1 MAISNAVGLERIS
14 RVVGYKLTKGDFS
27 NQTPNLPQRVAILG
41 EVNDANQA
49 TYPTAPKEITSAN
62 QAGELYGY
70 GSPIHIMMRILRPV
84 NGSGI
89 GGIPTVVY
97 PQAAAAGAV
106 AAARDITPSGTAS
119 KNTTHTVVIN
129 GRSSIDGVR
138 YDFEVATDDTVTELV
153 PKIIAAVNAALSAPV
168 IATDG
173 TGKVTLTTK
182 WEGLTSEDL
191 TVTIDNNGDGA
202 GISYAVASSAVGS
215 GTPSVTSSLALFGS
229 EWNTLVINPYTLAA
243 TFVELEDF
251 NGIPD
256 PTTPT
261 GRYQGIVMKP
271 FIALYGDTSEDPSTL
286 TDASARQ
293 NQVTNAACPAPNSPA
308 FPMEAAANVGRLF
321 ARVMQD
327 SPNIDISGLSYPDM
341 PTPSDG
347 DIGTMSTY
355 NGRDAIVKKGG
366 STVELIAGRYQIQD
380 FVTTYHPDGE
390 IPPQYRYARNLM
402 VDFNVRYGYYL
413 LEIVNVLDKTIVSD
427 ADVVSADNIIKPKQW
442 KQVLAAYA
450 DNLEARAL
458 ISDSEFTIESIMVGI
473 NSTNPDRL
481 DTFFRYKRTGTARI
495 SSTTAEAGFN
505 FGDA

>member
-1 MAISNAVGLERIS
+1 MVISNAVGLERIS

-27 NQTPNLPQRVAILG
+27 NQTPNLPQRIAILG

-49 TYPTAPKEITSAN
+49 TYPTTPTQITSAN
-62 QAGELYGY
+62 QAGQLYGY

-84 NGSGI
+84 NGGGI
-89 GGIPTVVY
+89 GGIPIIVY
-97 PQAAAAGAV
+97 PQAAAVGAV
-106 AAARDITPSGTAS
+106 SAARDITPSGTAT
-119 KNTTHTVVIN
+119 KKTTHSVVIN

-138 YDFEVATDDTVTELV
+138 YDFAVETGDTVTELV
-153 PKIIAAVNAALSAPV
+153 PKIIAAVNAALSSPV

-173 TGKVTLTTK
+173 TGKVTLTAK
-182 WEGLTSEDL
+182 WEGLTSEGL
-191 TVTIDNNGDGA
+191 TVTIANNGDGA
-202 GISYAVASSAVGS
+202 GISYAVASGATGS
-215 GTPSVTSSLALFGS
+215 GTPSVSASLALFGS
-229 EWNTLVINPYTLAA
+229 EWNTLVINPYTVAS
-243 TFVELEDF
+243 TFLQLEDF
-251 NGIPD
+251 NGVPD
-256 PTTPT
+256 PENPT

-286 TDASARQ
+286 TNATARKS
-293 NQVTNAACPAPNSPA
+293 QVTNASCPAPNSPA
-308 FPMEAAANVGRLF
+308 LPMEAAANVCRLF

-327 SPNIDISGLSYPDM
+327 EPNIDISGLSYPDM

-347 DIGTMSTY
+347 DIGVMSTY
-355 NGRDAIVKKGG
+355 NGRDEIVKKGG

-390 IPPQYRYARNLM
+390 VPPQYRYARNLM
-402 VDFNVRYGYYL
+402 LDFNVRYGYYL
-413 LEIVNVLDKTIVSD
+413 LEILNVLDKTIVAD
-427 ADVVSADNIIKPKQW
+427 ADVVSAGNIIKPKQW

-450 DNLEARAL
+450 VSLVARGL
-458 ISDSEFTIESIMVGI
+458 ISDSAFTIASILVGI

-505 FGDA
+505 FGEA